1 MKMPVKIIINKN
13 MNVPTEIFFHEI
25 LFSSFSSEIGDKSVS
40 FRIFSVSSIN
50 LSKEEFFISFVE
62 SEIKILSFFVML

>member
-1 MKMPVKIIINKN
+1 MKMPVKIMINKN
-13 MNVPTEIFFHEI
+13 MNALTEIFFHEI
-25 LFSSFSSEIGDKSVS
+25 LFSSFSSEIGDKSFS

-62 SEIKILSFFVML
+62 SEIKMLSFFVIL